1 MGLSIFFF
9 TLVRI
14 TRRPCGVG
22 GAVVESQLKGLL
34 LLQNQAKDIILLIPL
49 TLLYN
54 YTKGYQESQ
63 ELSAEG
69 NLIGVRVSDA
79 PLIVSRFPIKFF
91 EVF

>member
-1 MGLSIFFF
+1 M
-9 TLVRI
+9 
-14 TRRPCGVG
+14 RPTGVG

-34 LLQNQAKDIILLIPL
+34 LLVETRSAGRGLTGSQAKDIILLIPL

-69 NLIGVRVSDA
+69 NPIGVRVSDA